1 MSPSLCS
8 LRYTALCYY
17 TGVGGSGRRVGSA
30 IGLVVLLGACGP
42 GRVDAI
48 DPGASP
54 RPAPVATV
62 PGVAAGDDRLV
73 PLPDGPSAFSAI
85 RALLL
90 GAQTDIEVEM
100 YEFQRA
106 DLKRLLVQAQHRQ
119 VTVTAIM
126 DPSER
131 QSQASWADLEA
142 AGVRVLAFPIETR
155 SIDHVK
161 LLIVDR
167 RIAIV
172 GGINWGRHSEL
183 NRDYDLLAEGPVAA
197 NLERIFDQDR
207 TLAGDPVALPPA
219 VPDALVRVVA
229 TRPGHDIRDAVLSA
243 IAGARRTIDVEMYV
257 LSDPLVLDELRQA
270 AARGLRVRVLL
281 DPGQLQNLQS
291 LATLQAASVQARLY
305 HAPPGTKLH
314 AKLGIFDQTLVVFG
328 SCNWSRSGFTR
339 NHELDLVIQDAKLAA
354 AFGARLDQ
362 DWAA

>member
-1 MSPSLCS
+1 
-8 LRYTALCYY
+8 
-17 TGVGGSGRRVGSA
+17 VGGSDRRSGLA
-30 IGLVVLLGACGP
+30 IGLAVLLGSCAP
-42 GRVDAI
+42 GRVEVV
-48 DPGASP
+48 DPGGSA
-54 RPAPVATV
+54 RTAPAATV
-62 PGVAAGDDRLV
+62 PAVAVGDDRVV

-90 GAQTDIEVEM
+90 GARTEIEVEM

-106 DLKRLLVQAQHRQ
+106 DLKMLLVQAQRRQ
-119 VTVTAIM
+119 VAVTAIM

-131 QSQASWADLEA
+131 QSQATWADLEA
-142 AGVRVLAFPIETR
+142 TGVRVLAFPIEPR

-161 LLIVDR
+161 LLIVDHR
-167 RIAIV
+167 AAIV
-172 GGINWGRHSEL
+172 GGINWGWHSEL

-197 NLERIFDQDR
+197 NLERVFDQDR
-207 TLAGDPVALPPA
+207 TLAGEPVALPPA

-229 TRPGHDIRDAVLSA
+229 TRPGHEIRDAVLSA

-291 LATLQAASVQARLY
+291 LATLRAASIQARLY

-314 AKLGIFDQTLVVFG
+314 AKLGIFDHSLVVFG

-339 NHELDLVIQDAKLAA
+339 NHELDLVIQDVGVAA

>member
-1 MSPSLCS
+1 MS
-8 LRYTALCYY
+8 
-17 TGVGGSGRRVGSA
+17 GVGGSGRRPGLA
-30 IGLVVLLGACGP
+30 IGLAVLLGACGP

-48 DPGASP
+48 DPGASAK
-54 RPAPVATV
+54 PAAGATV
-62 PGVAAGDDRLV
+62 PAVAVGDDRVV

-85 RALLL
+85 RALLV
-90 GAQTDIEVEM
+90 GAQAEIEVEM
-100 YEFQRA
+100 YEFQRT
-106 DLKRLLVQAQHRQ
+106 DLKTLLVRAQQRQ
-119 VTVTAIM
+119 VAVTAIM

-167 RIAIV
+167 RAAIV

-257 LSDPLVLDELRQA
+257 LSDPLVLDALRQA
-270 AARGLRVRVLL
+270 AARGIRVRVLL

-291 LATLQAASVQARLY
+291 LATLRAASVQARLY
-305 HAPPGTKLH
+305 RAPPGTKLH
-314 AKLGIFDQTLVVFG
+314 AKLGIFDHSLVVFG

-339 NHELDLVIQDAKLAA
+339 NHELDLVIQDMRVAA
-354 AFGARLDQ
+354 AFEARLDQ